1 MKAQTRH
8 CETARS
14 LAGLATGGVGL
25 FLLFGRIAGA
35 AGPVVHLVRHT
46 ADGLV
51 LVSSVMQ
58 ASSLTLHQV
67 EADLL
72 TLLWPLALV
81 LLGTFLISSASAKDG
96 TREGGAGPCV
106 RWA

>member
-1 MKAQTRH
+1 MKEKTRH

-14 LAGLATGGVGL
+14 LAGLAMGGVGL
-25 FLLFGRIAGA
+25 FLLFGRIANT
-35 AGPVVHLVRHT
+35 AGPVVHLVRHA

-51 LVSSVMQ
+51 LVSSIMQ
-58 ASSLTLHQV
+58 ASSLTTHQL

-81 LLGTFLISSASAKDG
+81 LLGTFLISSASVKESTRQG
-96 TREGGAGPCV
+96 TGPCV